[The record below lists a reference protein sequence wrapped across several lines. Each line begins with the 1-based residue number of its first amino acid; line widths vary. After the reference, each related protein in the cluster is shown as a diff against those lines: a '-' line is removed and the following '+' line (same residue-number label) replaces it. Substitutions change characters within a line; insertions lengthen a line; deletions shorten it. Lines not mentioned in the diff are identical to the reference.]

1 MTRHGDDI
9 DQTITP
15 QVLLKAY
22 ACGIFPMAE
31 SADDPGLYWVEPERR
46 GIIPLDGLIVSSRL
60 ARTVKG
66 GRFEIRIDS
75 DFDAVIDACAAPAEG
90 RESTWINARIRSLYG
105 ALFRMGHCH
114 TVEAWREGRLV
125 GGLYGVSLRGAFF
138 GESMFHREA
147 DASKVALVH
156 LVARLK
162 ADGFRL
168 LDTQFVT
175 PHLATLGAVE
185 VPRSRYQRM
194 VEAALA
200 VDAIWT
206 AAPLEPAAALA
217 LVRNASA

>member
-1 MTRHGDDI
+1 
-9 DQTITP
+9 
-15 QVLLKAY
+15 
-22 ACGIFPMAE
+22 
-31 SADDPGLYWVEPERR
+31 
-46 GIIPLDGLIVSSRL
+46 
-60 ARTVKG
+60 
-66 GRFEIRIDS
+66 
-75 DFDAVIDACAAPAEG
+75 
-90 RESTWINARIRSLYG
+90 
-105 ALFRMGHCH
+105 
-114 TVEAWREGRLV
+114 
-125 GGLYGVSLRGAFF
+125 
-138 GESMFHREA
+138 MFHREA